1 MNDDGYR
8 ALTMVRPGEPWVEVA
23 RPAERLES
31 GEVRVEV
38 RGVGVNYHD
47 YANSLGFIP
56 GPLPRV
62 PMTDGAGVITEVG
75 PGVREWEVGDRVVG
89 TFYPL
94 WQGGSIEPDVVT
106 EVPGDTND
114 GWLQEQRICRADEIV
129 ATPPHLD
136 DVEAASLPCAATTA
150 WSALEIGDI
159 GPGDVV
165 VAMGTGG
172 VSLFV
177 LQLAKARGAR
187 VILLSSSDDKLA
199 VGETLG
205 ADELVNYR
213 THADWHL
220 RVRELTDGVGADLVV
235 DVAGE
240 QTLPTSIRA
249 VRYGGTVAV
258 VGVVSGMGSAEL
270 PITHVMLRNI
280 RVAGVTVGS
289 VADHRAMAAAV
300 ADAQIRPHLSH
311 TFDWLEAEAAIALVA
326 AAGHIGKV
334 GLVVPPSS
342 STTK

>member
-1 MNDDGYR
+1 MTDDQYR
-8 ALTMVRPGEPWVEVA
+8 ALTMVQPGEPWVAVSRESVA
-23 RPAERLES
+23 LAP

-62 PMTDGAGVITEVG
+62 PMTDGAGVVTELG
-75 PGVREWEVGDRVVG
+75 PGVTDWAVGDRVIS
-89 TFYPL
+89 TFYPR
-94 WQGGSIEPDVVT
+94 WQSGLISPDLVT

-114 GWLQEQRICRADEIV
+114 GWLQQRRTCRADELV
-129 ATPPHLD
+129 ATPAHLD

-150 WSALEIGDI
+150 WSALELADI
-159 GPGDVV
+159 GPGSVV

-187 VILLSSSDDKLA
+187 VIALSSSDDKLA
-199 VGETLG
+199 VAATLG
-205 ADELVNYR
+205 ADDLVNYN
-213 THADWHL
+213 THPDWHL
-220 RVRELTDGVGADLVV
+220 NVRELTAGAGAGLVV

-240 QTLPTSIRA
+240 QTLPTAVRA

-270 PITHVMLRNI
+270 PITHVMLRNS
-280 RVAGVTVGS
+280 RVVGVTVGS
-289 VADHRAMAAAV
+289 VADHRAMASAV
-300 ADAQIRPHLSH
+300 AEAQIHPHLSH
-311 TFDWLEAEAAIALVA
+311 TFDWREAEAALALVA

-334 GLVVPPSS
+334 GLVVPPSA
-342 STTK
+342 

>member
-1 MNDDGYR
+1 MTAVRHR
-8 ALTMVRPGEPWVEVA
+8 ALTMVQPGEPWVEVSREA
-23 RPAERLES
+23 APLGS

-47 YANSLGFIP
+47 YANALGFIP

-62 PMTDGAGVITEVG
+62 PMTDGAGVITETG
-75 PGVREWEVGDRVVG
+75 PGVEGWAVGDRVIG
-89 TFYPL
+89 SFYPR
-94 WQGGSIEPDVVT
+94 WQAGPIDEDLVT
-106 EVPGDTND
+106 EVPGDTGD
-114 GWLQEQRICRADEIV
+114 GWLQEQRICRADELV
-129 ATPPHLD
+129 PTPPHLD
-136 DVEAASLPCAATTA
+136 DVEAASLPCAGTTA
-150 WSALEIGDI
+150 WSALELAGI
-159 GPGDVV
+159 GPGSVV

-187 VILLSSSDDKLA
+187 VIVLSSSDDKLA
-199 VGETLG
+199 IAGRLG
-205 ADELVNYR
+205 ADEMVNYN
-213 THADWHL
+213 THPDWHL
-220 RVRELTDGVGADLVV
+220 SVRELTGDVGADLVV

-300 ADAQIRPHLSH
+300 ADARIHPHLSH
-311 TFDWLEAEAAIALVA
+311 TFDWREAEDAIALVA
-326 AAGHIGKV
+326 AAGHVGKV
-334 GLVVPPSS
+334 GLVVPPSG
-342 STTK
+342 

>member
-1 MNDDGYR
+1 MNDGYR
-8 ALTMVRPGEPWVEVA
+8 ALTMVQPGEPWVEVA
-23 RPAERLES
+23 RES
-31 GEVRVEV
+31 ADLRPGEVRVEV

-47 YANSLGFIP
+47 YANALGFIP

-62 PMTDGAGVITEVG
+62 PMTDGAGVVAEVG
-75 PGVREWEVGDRVVG
+75 PGVTDWAVGDRVIS
-89 TFYPL
+89 TFYPQ
-94 WQGGSIEPDVVT
+94 WQGGPITPELVS
-106 EVPGDTND
+106 EVPGDTHD
-114 GWLQEQRICRADEIV
+114 GWLQERRTCRADELV

-150 WSALEIGDI
+150 WSSLELGGI
-159 GPGDVV
+159 GPGSVV

-199 VGETLG
+199 VAATLG
-205 ADELVNYR
+205 ADHLVNYT
-213 THADWHL
+213 THPDWHL
-220 RVRELTDGVGADLVV
+220 QVHELTEGTGADLVV

-240 QTLPTSIRA
+240 QTLPSSIRA

-300 ADAQIRPHLSH
+300 AVAGIHPHLSH
-311 TFDWLEAEAAIALVA
+311 TFDWREAEAAIALVA
-326 AAGHIGKV
+326 AAGHLGKV

-342 STTK
+342 

>member
-1 MNDDGYR
+1 MR
-8 ALTMVRPGEPWVEVA
+8 SEHLALVMPGPGEPWVEVSREA
-23 RPAERLES
+23 VDLEP

-47 YANSLGFIP
+47 YANALGFIE

-75 PGVREWEVGDRVVG
+75 PGVEDWVVGDRAIS
-89 TFYPL
+89 TFYPR
-94 WQGGSIEPDVVT
+94 WQSGRIARNLVA
-106 EVPGDTND
+106 EVPGDTGD
-114 GWLQEQRICRADEIV
+114 GWLQQSRTCRADELV
-129 ATPPHLD
+129 PTPAHLN
-136 DVEAASLPCAATTA
+136 DVEAASLPCAGTTA
-150 WSALEIGDI
+150 WSALELGGI
-159 GPGDVV
+159 GPDSVV

-187 VILLSSSDDKLA
+187 VIALSSSDDKLA
-199 VGETLG
+199 VAATLG

-213 THADWHL
+213 TDPDWEW
-220 RVRELTDGVGADLVV
+220 RVLELTDGAGADLVV

-240 QTLPTSIRA
+240 QTLPHSVRA

-270 PITHVMLRNI
+270 SIPHVMLRNI

-300 ADAQIRPHLSH
+300 ARAQIRPHLSH
-311 TFDWLEAEAAIALVA
+311 TFDWREAEAAIALIA
-326 AAGHIGKV
+326 AAGHVGKV
-334 GLVVPPSS
+334 GLVVPPS
-342 STTK
+342 

>member
-1 MNDDGYR
+1 MSAGHR
-8 ALTMVRPGEPWVEVA
+8 AVVMPGPGEPWVGVSHEA
-23 RPAERLES
+23 ADLGP

-47 YANSLGFIP
+47 YANALGLID
-56 GPLPRV
+56 GPWPRV
-62 PMTDGAGVITEVG
+62 PMTDGAGVVTEIG
-75 PGVREWEVGDRVVG
+75 PGVESWAVGDRVIS
-89 TFYPL
+89 TFYPR
-94 WQGGSIEPDVVT
+94 WHSGPIGPDLVS

-114 GWLQEQRICRADEIV
+114 GWLQQCRTGRADELV
-129 ATPPHLD
+129 ATPPHLS

-150 WSALEIGDI
+150 WSALEVGDI
-159 GPGDVV
+159 GPASVV

-177 LQLAKARGAR
+177 LQLARARGAR

-199 VGETLG
+199 IGRSLG

-213 THADWHL
+213 THPDWHL
-220 RVRELTDGVGADLVV
+220 RVRELTGDLGADLVV

-258 VGVVSGMGSAEL
+258 VGVVSGMGSSEL
-270 PITHVMLRNI
+270 PIAHVMLRNI
-280 RVAGVTVGS
+280 RVVGVTVGS

-300 ADAQIRPHLSH
+300 AAAQIRPHLSH
-311 TFDWLEAEAAIALVA
+311 TFDWLEAEAAIALIA
-326 AAGHIGKV
+326 AAGHVGKV
-334 GLVVPPSS
+334 GLVVPPSAPLH
-342 STTK
+342 

>member
-1 MNDDGYR
+1 MTDRYS
-8 ALTMVRPGEPWVEVA
+8 ALTMVQPGEPWVEVTREA
-23 RPAERLES
+23 AELAP

-47 YANSLGFIP
+47 FANSLGFIP
-56 GPLPRV
+56 GPLPRA
-62 PMTDGAGVITEVG
+62 PMTDGAGVVVEVG
-75 PGVREWEVGDRVVG
+75 PGVDDWVVGDRVMS

-94 WQGGSIEPDVVT
+94 WQSGPIAPDLLT
-106 EVPGDTND
+106 EVPGDSND
-114 GWLQEQRICRADEIV
+114 GWLQQRRTCRADELV
-129 ATPPHLD
+129 ATPSHLS

-150 WSALEIGDI
+150 WSALELGGI
-159 GPGDVV
+159 GPGSVV

-172 VSLFV
+172 VSIFV

-199 VGETLG
+199 VGRSLG
-205 ADELVNYR
+205 ADELVNYN
-213 THADWHL
+213 THPDWHL
-220 RVRELTDGVGADLVV
+220 RVRELTGDAGADLVV

-280 RVAGVTVGS
+280 GVVGVTVGS

-300 ADAQIRPHLSH
+300 AEAQIRPHLSH
-311 TFDWLEAEAAIALVA
+311 TFDWLEAEAAVALVA

-334 GLVVPPSS
+334 GLSVPPL
-342 STTK
+342 T

>member
-1 MNDDGYR
+1 MNDRYR
-8 ALTMVRPGEPWVEVA
+8 ALTMVQPGEPWVEVA
-23 RPAERLES
+23 LEIADLQP

-62 PMTDGAGVITEVG
+62 PMTDGAGVVTEVG
-75 PGVREWEVGDRVVG
+75 PGVTDWAVGDRVMS
-89 TFYPL
+89 TFYPR
-94 WQGGSIEPDVVT
+94 WQGGEIAPGLVT

-114 GWLQEQRICRADEIV
+114 GWLQERRTCRADELV
-129 ATPPHLD
+129 ATPAHLD

-150 WSALEIGDI
+150 WSALDLGGI

-187 VILLSSSDDKLA
+187 VIALSSSDDKLA
-199 VGETLG
+199 VAAALG
-205 ADELVNYR
+205 ADELVNYN
-213 THADWHL
+213 THPDWHR
-220 RVRELTDGVGADLVV
+220 RVLELTDGVGADLVV

-240 QTLPTSIRA
+240 QTLPTAIRS

-280 RVAGVTVGS
+280 SVVGVTVGS

-300 ADAQIRPHLSH
+300 ADARIHPHLSH

-342 STTK
+342 